1 MAKTRRGKFVWYELM
16 STNPDAAKK
25 FYTDVIGWKTQPFE
39 NATGM
44 DYTMWVKGET
54 PVGGLMEL
62 PEEARKGNVPSH
74 WVGYV
79 AVPDVDKT
87 AKRAVELGGRVVHG
101 PADIPEV
108 GRFAILADPQGAVI
122 AVYKSS
128 QEMAPTDADPE
139 KGDVSWHELATTD
152 WEGAFDYYADL
163 FGWEKQ
169 QAMDMGE
176 AGTYQMYGLGE
187 KVLGG
192 MYNKSDKQPGPPAWL
207 YYITIDDLD
216 ATVARVKKDGGQIV
230 VEPMEVPGGSRIA
243 VGIDPH
249 GAAFGLHELAA

>member
-39 NATGM
+39 HAAGM

-87 AKRAVELGGRVVHG
+87 AARAVELGGRVVHG

-128 QEMAPTDADPE
+128 QDMAPTDADPE
-139 KGDVSWHELATTD
+139 TGDVSWHELATTD

-176 AGTYQMYGLGE
+176 AGTYQMYGMGE
-187 KVLGG
+187 KMLGG
-192 MYNKSDKQPGPPAWL
+192 MYNKSAEQPGPPAWL

-243 VGIDPH
+243 VGIDPY

>member
-1 MAKTRRGKFVWYELM
+1 MAKSRRGKFVWYELM
-16 STNPDAAKK
+16 TTDPDAAKK
-25 FYTDVIGWKTQPFE
+25 FYTDVVGWKTQPFD

-44 DYTMWVKGET
+44 DYTMWMKGET

-62 PEEARKGNVPSH
+62 PEEARKGNVPPH
-74 WVGYV
+74 WIGYV

-87 AKRAVELGGRVVHG
+87 AARAVELGGRIVHG

-128 QEMAPTDADPE
+128 QDMPQTDADPE
-139 KGDVSWHELATTD
+139 SGDVSWHELATTD

-187 KVLGG
+187 KMIGG
-192 MYNKSDKQPGPPAWL
+192 MYNKSAEQPGPPAWL

-216 ATVARVKKDGGQIV
+216 ATVDKVKKDGGQIV

-243 VGIDPH
+243 VGIDPY

>member
-1 MAKTRRGKFVWYELM
+1 MAKSRRGKFVWYELM

-39 NATGM
+39 HAAGM

-62 PEEARKGNVPSH
+62 PEEARKGNIPSH
-74 WVGYV
+74 WIGYV

-87 AKRAVELGGRVVHG
+87 AARAVELGGRIVHG

-128 QEMAPTDADPE
+128 QDMPQTDADPE
-139 KGDVSWHELATTD
+139 SGDVSWHELATTD

-187 KVLGG
+187 KMIGG
-192 MYNKSDKQPGPPAWL
+192 MYNKSAEQPGPPAWL

-216 ATVARVKKDGGQIV
+216 ATVDKVKKDGGQIV

-243 VGIDPH
+243 VGIDPY